1 MHKTMI
7 HFRTSLMVI
16 VLLAAVLILFGSVS
30 SHKVKAASVQFQ
42 NTTRLG
48 GTDRF
53 DTSAKIARYGW
64 KSSDNVVIAD
74 AQGNN
79 AFADAVTGTSLAYN
93 LDCPILLTNINS
105 TPQVIKDEIKSLGV
119 KNIYIMGGTGV
130 VSKSQENSFK
140 SSGYNVTRIAGSDR
154 YDTACKVADVLNS
167 KSKVK
172 AVYIVPPDKFQ
183 YALIAAPYAARDG
196 AAILFANASN
206 QYGSMDGNMNSKTKN
221 ELLKLGV
228 KYAVVAG
235 SYNVMPFNMSAQLE
249 NMGVECYT
257 IHGTTPQSVAESFMN
272 LDEEKGVSISSD
284 SLFPDALSSSVLTAK
299 YNYNPILVN
308 SKLRYTLDDTSKSAL
323 IFGGTGAV
331 SDNLG
336 NYIKN
341 SENAKDISND
351 ELNQLH
357 ADYRISMEDVMY
369 STDNV
374 EQQSNIITG
383 NDGTEYVP
391 VPYQY
396 NDTAKIKDV
405 FLNYV
410 TDEYADT
417 ELGYFSELYN
427 MDGKTVVPVGQ
438 VGISFLDT
446 KKVIKNRYN
455 IDSNTIRVDYN
466 EYGAETGVFMDTISV
481 TFKFENGSWKVSD
494 YKWIQDGAM

>member
-1 MHKTMI
+1 MI
-7 HFRTSLMVI
+7 HSKINITVI
-16 VLLAAVLILFGSVS
+16 LFLTAVLISCGMVS
-30 SHKVKAASVQFQ
+30 APKVKAASVQFQ

-53 DTSAKIARYGW
+53 DTSVKIAKYGW
-64 KSSDNVVIAD
+64 KNSDNVVIAD

-105 TPQVIKDEIKSLGV
+105 TPQVVKDEIKSLGV

-140 SSGYNVTRIAGSDR
+140 SNGYNVTRIAGSDR
-154 YDTACKVADVLNS
+154 FETAAKAADVLNS

-183 YALIAAPYAARDG
+183 YALIAAPYAARQG

-206 QYGSMDGNMNSKTKN
+206 QYGYMAGNMNSSTKS
-221 ELLKLGV
+221 EISKLGV
-228 KYAVVAG
+228 KYAAIVG
-235 SYNVMPFNMSAQLE
+235 SYNVVSYDMSAQLE
-249 NMGVECYT
+249 NMGVQCYT
-257 IHGTTPQSVAESFMN
+257 IHGTTPQSAAESFMN

-336 NYIKN
+336 NYIRN
-341 SENAKDISND
+341 SGNAKDISNA
-351 ELNQLH
+351 ELSQLYW
-357 ADYRISMEDVMY
+357 DSGVSFEDIMF
-369 STDNV
+369 SAANGEQLDNV
-374 EQQSNIITG
+374 VTG
-383 NDGTEYVP
+383 NDGKEYVP
-391 VPYQY
+391 IPEQY
-396 NDTAKIKDV
+396 DNYTKMKDV
-405 FLNYV
+405 LLKYD
-410 TDEYADT
+410 TDEYVDT
-417 ELGYFSELYN
+417 ELNYFSDLYDI
-427 MDGKTVVPVGQ
+427 DGKIVVTYGNVGM
-438 VGISFLDT
+438 SFLDMNP
-446 KKVIKNRYN
+446 VILSRQN
-455 IDSNTIRVDYN
+455 IDSNTIQVKFKQVPEDI
-466 EYGAETGVFMDTISV
+466 GVV
-481 TFKFENGSWKVSD
+481 TFKFEDNRWKVSD